1 MPPDDQQQG
10 NGTLIVATLLILGLT
25 FASYWIQSAVSESGD
40 RSFIVW
46 FVAAVIAVLAVGFLY
61 YVRGGRG
68 GTTPR

>member
-1 MPPDDQQQG
+1 MPPDDQADG
-10 NGTLIVATLLILGLT
+10 NGTLIVATLLIIGLI

-46 FVAAVIAVLAVGFLY
+46 FVAAIIAVLMLGFLY

-68 GTTPR
+68 TKSR